1 MTADDD
7 APEVTCEEFVE
18 MVTEYLDGALPADV
32 VATIDA
38 HLEVCPG
45 CVTVVEQW
53 RAVVGLAGE
62 LREDDVDALPPQL
75 RDDLMSSFRSAL
87 GS

>member
-7 APEVTCEEFVE
+7 APQVTCQEFVE
-18 MVTEYLDGALPADV
+18 MVTVYLDGALPADL
-32 VATIDA
+32 VAAIEA

-53 RAVVGLAGE
+53 RAVVELAGE
-62 LREDDVDALPPQL
+62 LREDDVDALPSGL
-75 RDDLMSSFRSAL
+75 REDLMSSFRSAFD
-87 GS
+87 S